1 MKPRIWPILLASA
14 LGLVILLSLGAWQV
28 QRLAWK
34 NGLIASIDKAIAGEP
49 RSLAELEQSADK
61 GFVKVRLQGTYVP
74 GKALFLIS
82 TYSGGPA
89 WEVLRAFKAT
99 TGETLIVKTGK
110 VPEPLA
116 PLSPAGE
123 VEIIAISKEHKP
135 TAYRMAPG
143 TSAKGDQ
150 HFEWDLPY
158 MGGRLEATERR
169 FVLDLLPGQPGT
181 EGQVVEAPKSDLRN
195 NHLGY
200 AITWFGLAAVLVVM
214 TGVFVMR
221 IVRTA

>member
-1 MKPRIWPILLASA
+1 MKPRIWPILLASGI
-14 LGLVILLSLGAWQV
+14 GLAILISLGVWQV

-49 RSLAELEQSADK
+49 HSLADLEQNAEK
-61 GFVKVRLQGTYVP
+61 GFVKVRLQGTFVQ

-82 TYSGGPA
+82 AYSGGPA

-110 VPEPLA
+110 VPEPLP
-116 PLSPAGE
+116 PLLPVGQ

-135 TAYRMAPG
+135 PSYALAPG
-143 TSAKGDQ
+143 MSAKGDQ
-150 HFEWDLPY
+150 HFEWNLRY
-158 MGGRLEATERR
+158 MGGRLEATETG

-181 EGQVVEAPKSDLRN
+181 EAQVVEPPKSDLRN

-200 AITWFGLAAVLVVM
+200 AITWFGLAAVLLVM
-214 TGVFVMR
+214 TGVFVGR
-221 IVRTA
+221 IVRTR